1 MSLKNIIKF
10 IINEKGESISY
21 YIDKRKIGLISTIY
35 FLKQEICSI
44 GKRKEGE
51 IYSSKEERN
60 NYILPPSYIR

>member
-44 GKRKEGE
+44 GKRKERE
-51 IYSSKEERN
+51 IIQPKKKEV
-60 NYILPPSYIR
+60 IRYD